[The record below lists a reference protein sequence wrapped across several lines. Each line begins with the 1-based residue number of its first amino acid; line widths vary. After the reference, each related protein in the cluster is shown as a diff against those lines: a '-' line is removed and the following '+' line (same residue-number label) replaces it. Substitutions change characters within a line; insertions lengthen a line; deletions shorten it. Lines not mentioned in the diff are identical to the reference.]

1 MHLSLPFFKTC
12 ATCVNSPTFPKH
24 EHREELQVFHVMPVN
39 QTLIRKS
46 KKNNNTRL
54 FGSSPWGL
62 VAMYAV
68 TQWPAPFI
76 KSSCLGWVWANALQ
90 YDSHYTP
97 QWASCAPRLPLI
109 LFWVQGF
116 PTSSLVL
123 SSALLSLSLSPSLT
137 LFSTVAFALST
148 FIQTFLWGTVSLYSL
163 VVKLLKPIARS
174 SFRWQLLDTVFLVQR
189 SQVALVI
196 IFTGWSEVNEKSE

>member
-1 MHLSLPFFKTC
+1 MTLTWVDAIPQGQQFRVHVSLPFLKTC
-12 ATCVNSPTFPKH
+12 ATYVNSPTFPKH
-24 EHREELQVFHVMPVN
+24 EHREVLQLFRVMPVN
-39 QTLIRKS
+39 QILIRKR
-46 KKNNNTRL
+46 KENNNTRL

-123 SSALLSLSLSPSLT
+123 SSALLSLSLSLHPW
-137 LFSTVAFALST
+137 LFSRLLLLPFQLLYKHFFGEHLASTALSWN
-148 FIQTFLWGTVSLYSL
+148 FWSLL
-163 VVKLLKPIARS
+163 RDPAFDG
-174 SFRWQLLDTVFLVQR
+174 SF
-189 SQVALVI
+189 
-196 IFTGWSEVNEKSE
+196 

>member
-1 MHLSLPFFKTC
+1 MEKKQTKTVSQLSKYDTNLQWVDAIPQGQQFRVHVSLPFLKTR

-24 EHREELQVFHVMPVN
+24 EHREVLQVFHVVPVN
-39 QTLIRKS
+39 QTLIRKR

-76 KSSCLGWVWANALQ
+76 KSSCLGWVWANAVQ

-97 QWASCAPRLPLI
+97 QWASCAPRLPLF

-123 SSALLSLSLSPSLT
+123 SSALLSLALSLHPQ
-137 LFSTVAFALST
+137 LFSP
-148 FIQTFLWGTVSLYSL
+148 
-163 VVKLLKPIARS
+163 LLLLP
-174 SFRWQLLDTVFLVQR
+174 FQLLYKHFFGEHL
-189 SQVALVI
+189 AL
-196 IFTGWSEVNEKSE
+196 